1 LNRIPVCIESSH
13 GTPKLSKALEKSRF
27 FFHQGCQ
34 PPDAFCTVLLS
45 KNLRPDV
52 PSTGEGIFFSWE
64 PELSSKVPHMSFK
77 KTARS
82 ISGCFFVYLNVRLL
96 A

>member
-1 LNRIPVCIESSH
+1 MDTLSQCANASDGSTNLQRLEYPNGIQFHIGSASCISSCWWL
-13 GTPKLSKALEKSRF
+13 K
-27 FFHQGCQ
+27 
-34 PPDAFCTVLLS
+34 
-45 KNLRPDV
+45 
-52 PSTGEGIFFSWE
+52 
-64 PELSSKVPHMSFK
+64 LSSKILHMSFK

>member
-1 LNRIPVCIESSH
+1 LNRIPVHIESSYK
-13 GTPKLSKALEKSRF
+13 TPKLSKALEKLRF

-52 PSTGEGIFFSWE
+52 PSTGEGISFCWE
-64 PELSSKVPHMSFK
+64 LELASKVFHTSFK
-77 KTARS
+77 KKQPDQ
-82 ISGCFFVYLNVRLL
+82 YLAVSFSV
-96 A
+96 